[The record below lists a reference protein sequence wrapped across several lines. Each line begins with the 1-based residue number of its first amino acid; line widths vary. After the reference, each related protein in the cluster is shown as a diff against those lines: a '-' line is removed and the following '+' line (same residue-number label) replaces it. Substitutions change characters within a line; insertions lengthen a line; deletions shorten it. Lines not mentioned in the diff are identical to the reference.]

1 MDGLISGIAGLA
13 DAVAALA
20 FVVYWIVC
28 LTKWDGDGH
37 CDETQCPSCPFPCG
51 KHDDR

>member
-13 DAVAALA
+13 AAVAALA
-20 FVVYWIVC
+20 FAAYWIVC

-37 CDETQCPSCPFPCG
+37 CDETQCPSCPFPCD